1 MTRMA
6 SVEVQAKGLE
16 YLAFATELL
25 QRARLANAEA
35 GLWEAA
41 DLQWW
46 WRKPRRSD
54 AIDQLFWIDDEGPV
68 AGVVLTD
75 WGSAWGCDLIVVPGV
90 TTVTLST
97 LWGRAVEAFEALG
110 LETVEVLVRDD
121 DAELVGLLGG
131 AGAVVGD
138 EEDGTAWMDAEE
150 RADVT
155 PLPEGFVLV
164 DRILETTRPH
174 PMRHRNG
181 KRVEARLRQCSL
193 YDPALDL
200 AAETPD
206 GQVGG
211 YALFWFDPV
220 TEVGML
226 EPMRVEDE
234 YQRRGLARALLTAGL
249 DRLASRGAQRLKVSY
264 ATDAARSLYVGAGF
278 RVTCTST
285 SYGWKRPSVTG

>member
-1 MTRMA
+1 MA
-6 SVEVQAKGLE
+6 IVEVQAKGLE
-16 YLAFATELL
+16 YLGLATALL

-90 TTVTLST
+90 TTVALST
-97 LWGRAVEAFEALG
+97 LWGRAVEAFEAQG

-164 DRILETTRPH
+164 DRALETTRPH

-181 KRVEARLRQCSL
+181 KRVETRLRH
-193 YDPALDL
+193 
-200 AAETPD
+200 
-206 GQVGG
+206 
-211 YALFWFDPV
+211 
-220 TEVGML
+220 
-226 EPMRVEDE
+226 
-234 YQRRGLARALLTAGL
+234 ARSTTRHWTSPLRLLTA
-249 DRLASRGAQRLKVSY
+249 RSA
-264 ATDAARSLYVGAGF
+264 ATRSSG
-278 RVTCTST
+278 ST
-285 SYGWKRPSVTG
+285 P